1 MDIKFTPKP
10 SSKQCGQYLSLWDL
24 DILRCMHSPSYVC
37 LSICP
42 ILYVLTIHLDI
53 YLNS

>member
-10 SSKQCGQYLSLWDL
+10 SDKHCGQYLSLWDL
-24 DILRCMHSPSYVC
+24 DIPHCTPTFVH
-37 LSICP
+37 LSSIV
-42 ILYVLTIHLDI
+42 VLTIHLDI